1 MAEVCVCGG
10 KKSHSC
16 LKLKACLMLRLSVA
30 HLISGTGA
38 TLSFKCSKLDSALN
52 QRLAPDVGRTQRMS
66 RGD

>member
-1 MAEVCVCGG
+1 
-10 KKSHSC
+10 
-16 LKLKACLMLRLSVA
+16 MLRLSVA

-52 QRLAPDVGRTQRMS
+52 QRLAPNVGRTQRMS